1 MSRTLTAA
9 LFVLGLVALVLATGK
24 PAPAFEVE
32 LQRYQQALVHVCRT
46 GVTPELI
53 RLYEEVVKAIDAA
66 RYGGGRAS
74 NFWGPRPP
82 DLAYQ
87 DCFQSPGWGQ

>member
-1 MSRTLTAA
+1 MALTRTLTGLA
-9 LFVLGLVALVLATGK
+9 FIVSVLSPPGTAW
-24 PAPAFEVE
+24 PFEAE
-32 LQRYQQALVHVCRT
+32 LERYQQGLTQICHT

-53 RLYEEVVKAIDAA
+53 RLHKEVVKAVDAA
-66 RYGGGRAS
+66 TYGGGRQS